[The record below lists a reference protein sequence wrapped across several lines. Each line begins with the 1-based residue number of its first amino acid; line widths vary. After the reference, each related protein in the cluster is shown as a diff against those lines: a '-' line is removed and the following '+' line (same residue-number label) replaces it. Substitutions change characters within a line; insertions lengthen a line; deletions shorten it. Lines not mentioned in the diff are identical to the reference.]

1 MTVLH
6 LAQEEWAGGKEEHT
20 SCRSDC
26 TGIVQNTTRC
36 SYKMNTLGSSIA
48 MSCQREELWP
58 ERDDMA
64 LALLVVAE
72 DLGATSCTAPEQSKL
87 QYQQMTC

>member
-26 TGIVQNTTRC
+26 TKNTTRC